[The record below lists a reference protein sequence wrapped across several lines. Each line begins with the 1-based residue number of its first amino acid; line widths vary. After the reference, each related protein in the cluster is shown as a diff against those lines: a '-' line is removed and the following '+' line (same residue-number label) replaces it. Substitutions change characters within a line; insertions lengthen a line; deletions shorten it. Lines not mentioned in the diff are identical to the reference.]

1 MPYIAPPDLRS
12 IYGDLSTIPAD
23 FAYDQ
28 AVQSRQANALNM
40 EVERQKLAEDSAA
53 SPFNLAAKASKMRN
67 QALEDDLSTTLYP
80 GRKEIAVAEQQK
92 KQREL
97 QAPDIHYLAQG
108 LTQAAAA
115 TKANGG
121 QVPVWLAPQLPKSIV
136 DALNQPRGADQV
148 FAAGKAIRDN
158 ADKFVSQESKQGSAA
173 ELAATKADSAEN
185 VARINA
191 AARVKAAE
199 LANERARATLA
210 AKPKKADAPG
220 YEKYA
225 QKLDAQADEL
235 AMLGDAESMSKA
247 QYLKQLARQYYAD
260 ALKLK
265 TAPTDV
271 KVGSQ
276 EELEREL
283 NVRKPAGQ
291 AAPAAPATP
300 TDRVR
305 VQSADGKIGTIP
317 KSQLKDALAQG
328 YKEYK

>member
-1 MPYIAPPDLRS
+1 MAFVQPPDLLK

-40 EVERQKLAEDSAA
+40 DVERQRLAEDTAA
-53 SPFNLAAKASKMRN
+53 SPFNLAAKDSKVQN
-67 QALEDDLSTTLYP
+67 QAMEDDLSTTLYP

-97 QAPDIHYLAQG
+97 QAPDIQYLAQG

-121 QVPVWLAPQLPKSIV
+121 QVPVWLAPQLPKHIV
-136 DALNQPRGADQV
+136 DALNQPGGADQM
-148 FAAGKAIRDN
+148 FAAGKAIREN
-158 ADKFVSQESKQGSAA
+158 ADKFVAQESKQDSSAAIAAAKAESAA
-173 ELAATKADSAEN
+173 E

-210 AKPKKADAPG
+210 AKPAKQDALS

-225 QKLDAQADEL
+225 QKLDAAADNL
-235 AMLGDAESMSKA
+235 AMSGESEKA
-247 QYLKQLARQYYAD
+247 QYLKSLAADYYAR
-260 ALKLK
+260 AVKLK

-271 KVGSQ
+271 RTGSQ
-276 EELEREL
+276 EDLEREL
-283 NVRKPAGQ
+283 GVRSTKPVGQ
-291 AAPAAPATP
+291 AAPAAPATTKP
-300 TDRVR
+300 LDPLGIR
-305 VQSADGKIGTIP
+305 K
-317 KSQLKDALAQG
+317 
-328 YKEYK
+328 

>member
-121 QVPVWLAPQLPKSIV
+121 QVPVWLAPQLPKNIV
-136 DALNQPRGADQV
+136 DALNQPGGADQV
-148 FAAGKAIRDN
+148 YAAGKAIREN
-158 ADKFVSQESKQGSAA
+158 ADKFISQESKQGSAA
-173 ELAATKADSAEN
+173 DIAATKADSAAE

-199 LANERARATLA
+199 LANARAKAALA
-210 AKPKKADAPG
+210 AKPTKQDKQSYENYAVKLEAEADN
-220 YEKYA
+220 
-225 QKLDAQADEL
+225 L
-235 AMLGDAESMSKA
+235 AMQGDAESLNKA
-247 QYLKQLARQYYAD
+247 HYLKGLAQQYRDNAI
-260 ALKLK
+260 KLR

-271 KVGSQ
+271 KTTSQ
-276 EELEREL
+276 EDLESELGIRKP
-283 NVRKPAGQ
+283 KPAGQ
-291 AAPAAPATP
+291 AAPTAPATTKP
-300 TDRVR
+300 LDPLGIR
-305 VQSADGKIGTIP
+305 K
-317 KSQLKDALAQG
+317 
-328 YKEYK
+328 

>member
-40 EVERQKLAEDSAA
+40 DVERRKLAEDTAA
-53 SPFNLAAKASKMRN
+53 SPFNLAAKASRMRK

-121 QVPVWLAPQLPKSIV
+121 QVPVWLAPQLPKAIL
-136 DALNQPRGADQV
+136 DALNQPGGADQV
-148 FAAGKAIRDN
+148 YAAGKAIREN
-158 ADKFVSQESKQGSAA
+158 ADKFISQESKQGSAA
-173 ELAATKADSAEN
+173 DIAATKADSAAE

-199 LANERARATLA
+199 LANARAKAALA
-210 AKPKKADAPG
+210 AKPTKQDKQSYENYAVKLEAEADN
-220 YEKYA
+220 
-225 QKLDAQADEL
+225 L
-235 AMLGDAESMSKA
+235 AMQGDAESLNKA
-247 QYLKQLARQYYAD
+247 HYLKGLAQQYRDNAI
-260 ALKLK
+260 KLR

-271 KVGSQ
+271 KTTSQ
-276 EELEREL
+276 EDLESELGIRKP
-283 NVRKPAGQ
+283 KPAGQ
-291 AAPAAPATP
+291 AAPTAPATTKP
-300 TDRVR
+300 LDPLGIR
-305 VQSADGKIGTIP
+305 K
-317 KSQLKDALAQG
+317 
-328 YKEYK
+328 

>member
-40 EVERQKLAEDSAA
+40 DVERQKLAEDTAA

-121 QVPVWLAPQLPKSIV
+121 QVPVWLAPQLPKNIV
-136 DALNQPRGADQV
+136 DALNQPGGADQV
-148 FAAGKAIRDN
+148 YAAGKAIREN
-158 ADKFVSQESKQGSAA
+158 ADKFISQESKQGSAA
-173 ELAATKADSAEN
+173 ELAATKADSAAE

-210 AKPKKADAPG
+210 AKPKTPSAIG

-235 AMLGDAESMSKA
+235 AMLGDAESLSKA
-247 QYLKQLARQYYAD
+247 QYLKSIAADYYAR
-260 ALKLK
+260 AVKLK

-271 KVGSQ
+271 RTGSQ
-276 EELEREL
+276 EDLETELGIRKP
-283 NVRKPAGQ
+283 KPAGQ
-291 AAPAAPATP
+291 AAPAAPATTKP
-300 TDRVR
+300 LDPLGIR
-305 VQSADGKIGTIP
+305 K
-317 KSQLKDALAQG
+317 
-328 YKEYK
+328 

>member
-40 EVERQKLAEDSAA
+40 DVERQKLAEDTAA
-53 SPFNLAAKASKMRN
+53 SPFNLAAKASRMRN

-121 QVPVWLAPQLPKSIV
+121 QVPVWLAPQLPKAIL
-136 DALNQPRGADQV
+136 DALNQPGGADQV
-148 FAAGKAIRDN
+148 YAAGKAIREN
-158 ADKFVSQESKQGSAA
+158 ADKFISQESKQGSAA
-173 ELAATKADSAEN
+173 DIAATKADSAAE

-199 LANERARATLA
+199 LANARAKAALA
-210 AKPKKADAPG
+210 AKPTKQDKQSYENYAVKLEAEADN
-220 YEKYA
+220 
-225 QKLDAQADEL
+225 L
-235 AMLGDAESMSKA
+235 AMQGDAESLNKA
-247 QYLKQLARQYYAD
+247 HYLKGLAQQYRDHAI
-260 ALKLK
+260 KLR

-271 KVGSQ
+271 KTTSQ
-276 EELEREL
+276 EDLESELGIRKP
-283 NVRKPAGQ
+283 KPAGQ
-291 AAPAAPATP
+291 AAPTAPATTKP
-300 TDRVR
+300 LDPLGIR
-305 VQSADGKIGTIP
+305 K
-317 KSQLKDALAQG
+317 
-328 YKEYK
+328 

>member
-40 EVERQKLAEDSAA
+40 DVERQKLAEDTAA
-53 SPFNLAAKASKMRN
+53 SPFNLAAKASRMRN

-121 QVPVWLAPQLPKSIV
+121 QVPVWLAPQLPKAIL
-136 DALNQPRGADQV
+136 DALNQPGGADQV
-148 FAAGKAIRDN
+148 YAAGKAIREN
-158 ADKFVSQESKQGSAA
+158 ADKFISQESKQGSAA
-173 ELAATKADSAEN
+173 DIAATKADSAAE

-199 LANERARATLA
+199 LANARAKAALA
-210 AKPKKADAPG
+210 AKPTKQDKQSYENYAVKLEAEADN
-220 YEKYA
+220 
-225 QKLDAQADEL
+225 L
-235 AMLGDAESMSKA
+235 AMQGDAESLNKA
-247 QYLKQLARQYYAD
+247 HYLKGLAQQYRDNAI
-260 ALKLK
+260 KLR

-271 KVGSQ
+271 KTTSQ
-276 EELEREL
+276 EDLETGLGIRKP
-283 NVRKPAGQ
+283 KPAGQ
-291 AAPAAPATP
+291 AAPAAPATTKP
-300 TDRVR
+300 LDPLGIR
-305 VQSADGKIGTIP
+305 K
-317 KSQLKDALAQG
+317 
-328 YKEYK
+328 

>member
-40 EVERQKLAEDSAA
+40 DVERQKLAEDTAA

-80 GRKEIAVAEQQK
+80 GRKEIAVAEQQR

-121 QVPVWLAPQLPKSIV
+121 QVPVWLAPQLPKNIV
-136 DALNQPRGADQV
+136 DALNQPGGADQV
-148 FAAGKAIRDN
+148 YAAGKAIREN
-158 ADKFVSQESKQGSAA
+158 ADKFISQESKQGSAA
-173 ELAATKADSAEN
+173 DIAATKADSAAE

-191 AARVKAAE
+191 AARIKAAE
-199 LANERARATLA
+199 LANARAREALA
-210 AKPKKADAPG
+210 AKPAKQDALS

-225 QKLDAQADEL
+225 QKLDAAADNL
-235 AMLGDAESMSKA
+235 AMSGESEKA
-247 QYLKQLARQYYAD
+247 QYLKSLASDYYAR
-260 ALKLK
+260 AVKLK

-271 KVGSQ
+271 RTGSQ
-276 EELEREL
+276 EDLEREL
-283 NVRKPAGQ
+283 GVRKPTGQ

-300 TDRVR
+300 NDRVR

-317 KSQLKDALAQG
+317 RSQLKDAMAQG

>member
-40 EVERQKLAEDSAA
+40 DVERQKLAEDTAA
-53 SPFNLAAKASKMRN
+53 SPFNLAAKASRMRN

-121 QVPVWLAPQLPKSIV
+121 QVPVWLAPQLPKAIL
-136 DALNQPRGADQV
+136 DALNQPGGADQV
-148 FAAGKAIRDN
+148 YAAGKAIREN
-158 ADKFVSQESKQGSAA
+158 ADKFISQESKQGSAA
-173 ELAATKADSAEN
+173 DIAATKADSAAE

-199 LANERARATLA
+199 LANARAKAALA
-210 AKPKKADAPG
+210 AKPTKQDKQSYENYAVKLEAEADN
-220 YEKYA
+220 
-225 QKLDAQADEL
+225 L
-235 AMLGDAESMSKA
+235 AMQGDAESLNKA
-247 QYLKQLARQYYAD
+247 HYLKGLAQQYRDNAI
-260 ALKLK
+260 KLR

-271 KVGSQ
+271 KTTSQ
-276 EELEREL
+276 EDLESELGIRKP
-283 NVRKPAGQ
+283 KPAGQ
-291 AAPAAPATP
+291 AAPTAPATTKP
-300 TDRVR
+300 LDPLGIR
-305 VQSADGKIGTIP
+305 K
-317 KSQLKDALAQG
+317 
-328 YKEYK
+328 

>member
-40 EVERQKLAEDSAA
+40 EVERQKLAEDFAA

-121 QVPVWLAPQLPKSIV
+121 QVPVWLAPQLPKAIL
-136 DALNQPRGADQV
+136 DALNQPGGADQV
-148 FAAGKAIRDN
+148 YAAGKAIREN
-158 ADKFVSQESKQGSAA
+158 ADKFISQESKQGSAA
-173 ELAATKADSAEN
+173 ELAAAKADSAAE

-199 LANERARATLA
+199 LANDRARATLA
-210 AKPKKADAPG
+210 AKPAKQDALS

-225 QKLDAQADEL
+225 QKLDAAADNL
-235 AMLGDAESMSKA
+235 AMSGESEKA
-247 QYLKQLARQYYAD
+247 QYLKSLAADYYAR
-260 ALKLK
+260 AVKLK

-271 KVGSQ
+271 KTGSQ
-276 EELEREL
+276 EDLETELGIRKP
-283 NVRKPAGQ
+283 KPAGQ
-291 AAPAAPATP
+291 AAPTAPATTKP
-300 TDRVR
+300 LDPLGIR
-305 VQSADGKIGTIP
+305 K
-317 KSQLKDALAQG
+317 
-328 YKEYK
+328 

>member
-40 EVERQKLAEDSAA
+40 DVERQKLAEDTAA
-53 SPFNLAAKASKMRN
+53 SPFNLAAKASRMRN

-121 QVPVWLAPQLPKSIV
+121 QVPVWLAPQLPKAIL
-136 DALNQPRGADQV
+136 DALNQPGGADQV
-148 FAAGKAIRDN
+148 YAAGKAIREN
-158 ADKFVSQESKQGSAA
+158 ADKFISQESKQGSAA
-173 ELAATKADSAEN
+173 DIAATKADSAAE

-199 LANERARATLA
+199 LANTRAREALA
-210 AKPKKADAPG
+210 AKPAKQDALS

-225 QKLDAQADEL
+225 QKLDAAADNL
-235 AMLGDAESMSKA
+235 AMSGESEKA
-247 QYLKQLARQYYAD
+247 QYLKSLANDYYAR
-260 ALKLK
+260 AVKLK

-271 KVGSQ
+271 RTGSQ
-276 EELEREL
+276 EDLEREL
-283 NVRKPAGQ
+283 GVRKPTGQ
-291 AAPAAPATP
+291 AAPAAPATTKP
-300 TDRVR
+300 LDPLGIR
-305 VQSADGKIGTIP
+305 K
-317 KSQLKDALAQG
+317 
-328 YKEYK
+328 